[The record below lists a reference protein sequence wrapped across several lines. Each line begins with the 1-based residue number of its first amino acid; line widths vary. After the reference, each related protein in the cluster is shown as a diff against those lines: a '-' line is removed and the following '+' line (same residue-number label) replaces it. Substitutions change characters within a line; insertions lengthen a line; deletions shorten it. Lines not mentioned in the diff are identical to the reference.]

1 MLSKGLASGYMI
13 RLKTDKMIET
23 QDDSLMVQ
31 QIYNDVLNSDISGIY
46 EEKTIF
52 NRKPKEDGD
61 FEDRLKISSTYKCAK
76 GKYVNSSCEN
86 VTFYML

>member
-1 MLSKGLASGYMI
+1 MI

-31 QIYNDVLNSDISGIY
+31 QIYNDVLNSDISGIC

-52 NRKPKEDGD
+52 NRNPKEDGD

>member
-1 MLSKGLASGYMI
+1 MI

-52 NRKPKEDGD
+52 NRKPKEDGCIC
-61 FEDRLKISSTYKCAK
+61 R
-76 GKYVNSSCEN
+76 
-86 VTFYML
+86 